1 MTAQIKPITHQQQ
14 AGHAHGKVAAGKGK
28 TSTGLDIFSQMI
40 AQVVASADQAQC
52 ANTAQQAKTSVKQ
65 AAAALTPA
73 QLDTLQTQLQNLLAQ
88 LPPEAQVQLQK
99 LAQQNGLSTD
109 KLGQL
114 AADLAKLAEKS
125 PELTEALKQAADL
138 LQTTDDGTDDT
149 ASATQSAELNAGAV
163 LLLLAARSV
172 PTNAAQS
179 SQQEPDA
186 TGTATATTT
195 GDASEASV
203 AQPRQWDVAELKQ
216 ALAEALNSVPQWR
229 EALAQQ
235 TTLASSQTP
244 LLAKYIPQPLLGTNL
259 NPTVKSLKGTLV
271 TTAPAGENV
280 TTTVTDAPRERG
292 VMMNLLNAEPQQDA
306 TADTGL
312 KGLIQAFTP
321 EREKSG
327 TATDGTDQGLATPL
341 QGAPVV
347 QLSLGQVGDVN
358 AMSAP
363 RGSDQKVI
371 DQVQQATEKLLGRVD
386 GSVRQDGEKMTTAL
400 KLNPAELGQV
410 NVALTMGDDH
420 TIQAQFTAQ
429 RPETAA
435 LLERNVR
442 TLSDSLT
449 RQGYTVER
457 LQVVTQPTLSTASS
471 ARSETGSQHDERQMA
486 WKSFQQQGQNEQRQ
500 SRRNAFAL
508 AEDQA

>member
-28 TSTGLDIFSQMI
+28 ASTGLDIFSQMI
-40 AQVVASADQAQC
+40 AQVAASADQAQC
-52 ANTAQQAKTSVKQ
+52 ANTAQQAKASVKQ

-73 QLDTLQTQLQNLLAQ
+73 QLETLQTQLQNLLAQ

-138 LQTTDDGTDDT
+138 LQATDDGTDDI

-163 LLLLAARSV
+163 LLLLAARNV

-179 SQQEPDA
+179 SQQEPDS
-186 TGTATATTT
+186 TGTAAAAAATTT

-229 EALAQQ
+229 EALARQ

-271 TTAPAGENV
+271 ATAPAGENM
-280 TTTVTDAPRERG
+280 TTTVSDTPRERG
-292 VMMNLLNAEPQQDA
+292 VLMNLLNAEPQQDA
-306 TADTGL
+306 TADAGL
-312 KGLIQAFTP
+312 KGLLQAFTP

-327 TATDGTDQGLATPL
+327 TAEDGLGQGLA

-347 QLSLGQVGDVN
+347 QLSLGQAGDVN

-363 RGSDQKVI
+363 RGSDQKII

-386 GSVRQDGEKMTTAL
+386 GIVRQDGEKMTTSL